1 MTTFEDI
8 QIMLGQ
14 GICRAD
20 RLMSWTEFDVYA
32 DSPSS
37 KNTIVLIAGQDL
49 TLEFIDK
56 YPLQENHVAGPA
68 TDAVKGPLSTYHGI
82 SMVTDMYAH
91 PTQRYTQGIWVI
103 SFTPQ
108 FLSSV

>member
-20 RLMSWTEFDVYA
+20 RLMSWEEFDVYA
-32 DSPSS
+32 DSSS
-37 KNTIVLIAGQDL
+37 AKDTMVLVAGQPL
-49 TLEFIDK
+49 TMEFVEK
-56 YPLQENHVAGPA
+56 YPLGKDHVAGPA
-68 TDAVKGPLSTYHGI
+68 TEATKGPLSTYHGVH
-82 SMVTDMYAH
+82 MVTDMYVH
-91 PTQRYTQGIWVI
+91 PTQRHTEGIWVI

-108 FLSSV
+108 FMNSL